1 MSRASIRSKFLNL
14 WPLFAT
20 TGRGGERGGE
30 GGRGGGSHM
39 KGAGMRVVSLSVVNF
54 GYWSHL
60 RCSGQN
66 AITFSCK
73 GLF

>member
-1 MSRASIRSKFLNL
+1 MSRASIRSQFLNL

-20 TGRGGERGGE
+20 TGRGGEGG
-30 GGRGGGSHM
+30 GGGGSHM